1 MHKCCSQH
9 LNCVCT
15 HDWYMFRV
23 RNDTKKYKN
32 RLKIWQINGRILTG
46 TTVYSDFAEQHTV
59 CSLVWWRACSQ
70 TAGGLGY
77 DPSRDAGRAAEGRV
91 TSSLARCGMLLCS
104 ATLTTTTRPAAEA
117 GHHRITATPTQNS
130 RLHLHVNIMFHLSS
144 GDFCVAKCTARC
156 RQLFMCVRVNNKRQ

>member
-1 MHKCCSQH
+1 VHKCCSQH

-59 CSLVWWRACSQ
+59 QSGVMESLFTDSRWPWLWPVTKRRPRSRRPSDIESRSVWYAAVFRYTDDNH
-70 TAGGLGY
+70 TAGCW
-77 DPSRDAGRAAEGRV
+77 GRASPHHCHADTEQSI
-91 TSSLARCGMLLCS
+91 TSSRKYYVPSIIRRLLCS
-104 ATLTTTTRPAAEA
+104 KMYSSLQAAV
-117 GHHRITATPTQNS
+117 
-130 RLHLHVNIMFHLSS
+130 HVCS
-144 GDFCVAKCTARC
+144 C
-156 RQLFMCVRVNNKRQ
+156 

>member
-59 CSLVWWRACSQ
+59 QSGVMESLFTDSRWPWLWPVTRRRPRSRRPSDIESRSVW
-70 TAGGLGY
+70 Y
-77 DPSRDAGRAAEGRV
+77 AAVFRY
-91 TSSLARCGMLLCS
+91 TDDNH
-104 ATLTTTTRPAAEA
+104 TRPAAEA